1 MAYREFG
8 LTNHTASV
16 ILAVPAFTERWRD
29 TFLEFRGEWALI
41 AFWATMNPS
50 IGGTNLLSFYRVA
63 GTL

>member
-1 MAYREFG
+1 M
-8 LTNHTASV
+8 
-16 ILAVPAFTERWRD
+16 PAFTERWRD